1 MKEVYE
7 EVGLTYETL
16 KYYCNEELVPNHKR
30 DKNNYRIFDE
40 KDIAWIKGL
49 MKLRA
54 CGMTIKDMKTYM
66 HLCIEGIST
75 IAERKEMLNHTKKNL
90 ELEMTRIEES
100 IEYITEKNHY
110 YDQII
115 SGEIEYQSNL
125 N

>member
-1 MKEVYE
+1 
-7 EVGLTYETL
+7 
-16 KYYCNEELVPNHKR
+16 
-30 DKNNYRIFDE
+30 
-40 KDIAWIKGL
+40 

-66 HLCIEGIST
+66 HLCFEGIST

-90 ELEMTRIEES
+90 ELEMARIEES

-110 YDQII
+110 YNQII
-115 SGEIEYQSNL
+115 FGEIEYQSNL